1 LTRRTNQRPLC
12 LIAGVDEFERI
23 LPGRADL
30 AFRIGN
36 ILEIDVD
43 RTGPVLRRRGEFEI
57 DVPPDIQ
64 LDPLDR
70 AVEMLQFYG
79 ALVFIDGNNLEQV
92 AVQSP
97 IPAANFRDGYPMI
110 SVQLYA

>member
-1 LTRRTNQRPLC
+1 M
-12 LIAGVDEFERI
+12 
-23 LPGRADL
+23 PGLADL
-30 AFRIGN
+30 ALRIGN
-36 ILEIDVD
+36 IFEVDVD
-43 RTGPVLRRRGEFEI
+43 RTGPVLRRLGEFEI

-64 LDPLDR
+64 LDSFDR

-79 ALVFIDGNNLEQV
+79 ALVIVDGDNLEQV